1 MEFAAHESVSGHLAA
16 AHRSHKN
23 GGSEGFG
30 GLPRYSSSDEEGAQ
44 GEDKDNHEIG
54 RRPSPSPFHD
64 ILKPLITLAPFVP
77 KMLKDRISSN
87 PGRKYTA
94 FDTASM
100 RDLVSASQT
109 LVPSMDGVQLAIM
122 IADVK
127 GFTALTEILSRNG
140 TRASVGDLSH
150 ITLFLFT
157 NTNNFPIDNTINA
170 TYQELL
176 A

>member
-1 MEFAAHESVSGHLAA
+1 MEFAAPDSVSSHLAA
-16 AHRSHKN
+16 AHPAAHHSHKN
-23 GGSEGFG
+23 GSEGFG
-30 GLPRYSSSDEEGAQ
+30 GQPRYSSSDEEGTQ
-44 GEDKDNHEIG
+44 GEDKDNNQGIG
-54 RRPSPSPFHD
+54 RRSSPSPFHD

-127 GFTALTEILSRNG
+127 GFTALTEILSRKG
-140 TRASVGDLSH
+140 TRASVGDLPLH
-150 ITLFLFT
+150 HFV
-157 NTNNFPIDNTINA
+157 P
-170 TYQELL
+170 
-176 A
+176 